1 MLKMLKI
8 KEEYKTIIYGIII
21 PALIVIIFKSLVV
34 AIFCAFIASYLF
46 AMNGKK
52 DKAIECL
59 QYLLFTVLMALFGLI
74 LIAGGAAINPI

>member
-1 MLKMLKI
+1 MVKI
-8 KEEYKTIIYGIII
+8 QEEYKTVFYGIFIPGII
-21 PALIVIIFKSLVV
+21 VLVFKSVIF
-34 AIFCAFIASYLF
+34 ACFCAFIASYLF

-59 QYLLFTVLMALFGLI
+59 QYLLFTILLALFGLI